1 MADIERIKNL
11 LGTHADFPKKVC
23 TPPLSSS
30 SPMRSSGCIGRR
42 SCDERSSYHDT
53 VVLYRASS
61 SRTYS
66 PSSRTRLP
74 SRPSSPTLSTTSA
87 PPTPRRSMSSSGM
100 SEFVS
105 VFDIRLESFRS
116 SNRRAPPTSSCHE
129 SGWTSCSSPP
139 QSTCTGLDAR
149 GFLFGPL
156 IALRLGAAFV
166 PVRKQGKLPGETV
179 STVYAKEYGEDIFEL
194 QKSAIKAGQRAII
207 VDDLIATGGSAKAAG
222 ELVRKAGGKTVEYLF
237 VMELSFLNGAA
248 KLDAPSYSLVKLD
261 D

>member
-1 MADIERIKNL
+1 MGKTNTTPCCGSDLGAHQEPSRHPRRLPQEGLHPAPIL
-11 LGTHADFPKKVC
+11 LVAYAFV
-23 TPPLSSS
+23 
-30 SPMRSSGCIGRR
+30 R
-42 SCDERSSYHDT
+42 
-53 VVLYRASS
+53 LYR
-61 SRTYS
+61 
-66 PSSRTRLP
+66 
-74 SRPSSPTLSTTSA
+74 SA
-87 PPTPRRSMSSSGM
+87 
-100 SEFVS
+100 V
-105 VFDIRLESFRS
+105 V
-116 SNRRAPPTSSCHE
+116 RRAVFLPRHCRPLQGIVFKDIFPVFQDSTAVEALITNFVYHVSSTHTE
-129 SGWTSCSSPP
+129 KVDVVV
-139 QSTCTGLDAR
+139 GLDAR